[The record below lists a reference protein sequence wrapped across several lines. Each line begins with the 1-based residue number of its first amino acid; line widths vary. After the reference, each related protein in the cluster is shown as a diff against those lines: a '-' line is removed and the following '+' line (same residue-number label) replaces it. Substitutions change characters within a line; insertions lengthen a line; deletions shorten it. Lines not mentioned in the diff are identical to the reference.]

1 MEFCHYYQIPFLD
14 SNVPKST
21 KNAAKIYY
29 KILQDGKKL
38 SERFDNSVVIKYLAS
53 IPQEAI
59 DEQFNPYNI
68 KEKWTKFFRTGTQRA
83 TVDTER
89 ALKNEFSNT
98 MKDFIRDKKQTF
110 NDKQLIKAYYITLAN
125 KQANSMRERDNIGQ
139 MILNNVQ
146 AGKFEFK
153 KGNTLAMF
161 AEAFSAS
168 FDLNLKDSGDLK
180 VPFDL
185 ITGKQ

>member
-29 KILQDGKKL
+29 KILQDGKKI
-38 SERFDNSVVIKYLAS
+38 SDRFDNSTVIKYLAS

-89 ALKNEFSNT
+89 ALKNEYSHT
-98 MKDFIRDKKQTF
+98 MKDFIRDKKNTF
-110 NDKQLIKAYYITLAN
+110 NDKQLIKAYYITLGS
-125 KQANSMRERDNIGQ
+125 K
-139 MILNNVQ
+139 
-146 AGKFEFK
+146 
-153 KGNTLAMF
+153 
-161 AEAFSAS
+161 
-168 FDLNLKDSGDLK
+168 
-180 VPFDL
+180 
-185 ITGKQ
+185 